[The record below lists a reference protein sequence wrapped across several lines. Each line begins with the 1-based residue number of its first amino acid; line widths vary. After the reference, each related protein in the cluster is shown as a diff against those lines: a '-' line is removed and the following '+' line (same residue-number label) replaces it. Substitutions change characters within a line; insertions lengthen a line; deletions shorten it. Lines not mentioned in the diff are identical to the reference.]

1 MSIIPL
7 SSDAQAQSG
16 AILGGEKKDM
26 NWSQHRQE
34 KRARRQNGD
43 DDSMEEWASIRAT
56 EDIILDTTDEH
67 AQSAMSSK
75 ETDSKV
81 P

>member
-7 SSDAQAQSG
+7 SSDAQAQLG
-16 AILGGEKKDM
+16 AILGDKKNT
-26 NWSQHRQE
+26 NWGQHRQE

-43 DDSMEEWASIRAT
+43 DDSMEEWVSIRAT

-75 ETDSKV
+75 ELDSKV